1 MNIVIQNRIWTSDLS
16 SSEKMVL
23 LALDNLGDLDGFS
36 WWGYE
41 KLAEMTGIS
50 AESKYLTKI
59 INKLEKEGYIL
70 VWRQHGRKGGRGY
83 THIYWLVIGRTDEEI
98 TEIVTRRFLATPE
111 EARAIITQSGLLYAV
126 LVENDRISG
135 QKLELTRQKKS
146 VPITPNDNKG
156 CTEYTNDNGKGVLE
170 YPNLEDKNEKGVLD
184 SPRSKESLNRVE
196 SNKGGNIPPVST
208 EISPGPVCQVL
219 LEVCGLDWD
228 FVKDDPKQQGI
239 IKRITRFLANKGAQ
253 PGDIREFE
261 IWRKEHHWTGKR
273 GDSSLTLVQVGEL
286 WGQYERWVN
295 SGKVNGSQQ
304 KVSIG
309 AK

>member
-1 MNIVIQNRIWTSDLS
+1 MNIVIQNRIWASDLS

-83 THIYWLVIGRTDEEI
+83 THIYWPIIGRTDEEI
-98 TEIVTRRFLATPE
+98 TEIVTRRFPATPE
-111 EARAIITQSGLLYAV
+111 EARAIITQSGPLYTV

-135 QKLELTRQKKS
+135 QKLELTRPKKS

-156 CTEYTNDNGKGVLE
+156 CTEYTNNNGKGVLE

-184 SPRSKESLNRVE
+184 SPRSKESLIE
-196 SNKGGNIPPVST
+196 
-208 EISPGPVCQVL
+208 
-219 LEVCGLDWD
+219 
-228 FVKDDPKQQGI
+228 
-239 IKRITRFLANKGAQ
+239 
-253 PGDIREFE
+253 
-261 IWRKEHHWTGKR
+261 
-273 GDSSLTLVQVGEL
+273 
-286 WGQYERWVN
+286 
-295 SGKVNGSQQ
+295 
-304 KVSIG
+304 
-309 AK
+309 